1 MKVNI
6 YVNWNEQK
14 VYNEEDFLE
23 EMQNEVND
31 NFNEWSSDWLNEE
44 YTAYDL
50 FYLTDS
56 EKKEIEEIILCTS
69 LLLFLWSQLSYYKS
83 FQTLFFG

>member
-14 VYNEEDFLE
+14 LYNEEDFLE
-23 EMQNEVND
+23 EMRNEVND

-56 EKKEIEEIILCTS
+56 EKKEIEEKMKEELLEGTIDNHIGYEWEKVIIDI
-69 LLLFLWSQLSYYKS
+69 
-83 FQTLFFG
+83 